1 MTYKTLLRRT
11 TVGVAMIAALA
22 TTPLSA
28 QESGSSG
35 SGESQTQSPGAAQMI
50 IPDQR
55 VVSVGET
62 EITGADVS
70 EFIESF
76 PPRLRQQPPQMLI
89 SMAVQNM
96 VLRELLLQEA
106 EAQNLGEDP
115 EVQSIVE
122 QAADVARED
131 AMVQVYLVRELEKR
145 VTDEAVQQTYDQIA
159 EQTEE
164 ELPPLEDV
172 RLQIVQQLQQQAV
185 QGVQQDLASGV
196 EIVFYGPD
204 GEPMEA
210 SADETSADNQ

>member
-1 MTYKTLLRRT
+1 MTSKVLLRRT
-11 TVGVAMIAALA
+11 TVGIAMIAALA
-22 TTPLSA
+22 TTPLTA

-35 SGESQTQSPGAAQMI
+35 SGESQTQSSVSQLI
-50 IPDQR
+50 SPDQL
-55 VVSVGET
+55 VASVGEA
-62 EITGADVS
+62 EISGADVT
-70 EFIESF
+70 EFIESL
-76 PPRLRQQPPQMLI
+76 PPGMRQQPPQMLI
-89 SMAVQNM
+89 SMAVQQI

-115 EVQSIVE
+115 EVELIVE

-131 AMVQVYLVRELEKR
+131 ALVQVYLVREIEAR

-172 RLQIVQQLQQQAV
+172 RLQIEQQLQQQAV
-185 QGVQQDLASGV
+185 RGIQQDLAADV

-210 SADETSADNQ
+210 GTD

>member
-1 MTYKTLLRRT
+1 MTSKSLLRRT
-11 TVGVAMIAALA
+11 TVGIAMIAALA
-22 TTPLSA
+22 TTPLAA

-35 SGESQTQSPGAAQMI
+35 SGESQTQSGAVQLI
-50 IPDQR
+50 NPDQL
-55 VVSVGET
+55 VAPVGET
-62 EITGADVS
+62 EIIGADVS
-70 EFIESF
+70 EFIDSL
-76 PPRLRQQPPQMLI
+76 PPRMRQQPPQMLI
-89 SMAVQNM
+89 SMAVQKM

-106 EAQNLGEDP
+106 DTQNLGEDP

-122 QAADVARED
+122 QAGDVARED
-131 AMVQVYLVRELEKR
+131 AMVQVYLMRELETR

-172 RLQIVQQLQQQAV
+172 RLQIEQQLQQQAV
-185 QGVQQDLASGV
+185 QGVQQDLAGDV

-210 SADETSADNQ
+210 GTDEMSSDSQ